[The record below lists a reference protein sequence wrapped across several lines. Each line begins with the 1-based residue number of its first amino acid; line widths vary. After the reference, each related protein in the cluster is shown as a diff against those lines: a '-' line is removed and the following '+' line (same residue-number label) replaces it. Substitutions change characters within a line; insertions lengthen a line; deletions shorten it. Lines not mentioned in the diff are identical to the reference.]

1 MERKKINFF
10 TGYVGLAGR
19 PNVGKSSLMNQAIG
33 TQISIVTKRKQTTRK
48 PVLGIFSSPDCQI
61 AFLDNPGIDFKN
73 SLLLNKRLKKIAFS
87 NVAHTNINIVIL
99 EATKMLV
106 DDRKILENMPED
118 IPLIIV
124 INKVDKI
131 RTSYQKEAMYKMVT
145 ELERFKPLEIIPISV
160 KRKYQIDLL
169 IEKIKQNLPVGEAL
183 FKRTLITD
191 GDIKFRASE
200 IIRKN
205 IINCVGDELHY
216 HFAVEVTDIKGDLE
230 KSSLTMIEATIYTS
244 KSSHKPILIGERGRK
259 LKIIRLRSIKEL
271 KQIFQGD
278 VHLSLWVKLVSCWNK
293 NSALLDNMGIS

>member
-1 MERKKINFF
+1 MVGNSINFL

-33 TQISIVTKRKQTTRK
+33 KQVSIVTKRKQTTRN

-87 NVAHTNINIVIL
+87 NVAHTNLNIVML
-99 EATKMLV
+99 EATKLLA
-106 DDRKILENMPED
+106 DDRKILQNMPNE
-118 IPLIIV
+118 IPLLIV
-124 INKVDKI
+124 LNKVDKI
-131 RTSYQKEAMYKMVT
+131 RNTQQKEAMYKMVA
-145 ELERFKPLEIIPISV
+145 ELEKFKPLEIIPISV
-160 KRKYQIDLL
+160 KRNYQIDLL
-169 IEKIKQNLPVGEAL
+169 IKKIKQNLPVGEAP
-183 FKRTLITD
+183 FKKTSITD
-191 GDIKFRASE
+191 RDLKFRVSE

-205 IINCVGDELHY
+205 IINCVGDEIHY
-216 HFAVEVTDIKGDLE
+216 HLAVEVTNIEEDPDL
-230 KSSLTMIEATIYTS
+230 SFLRRIEATIYTS

-259 LKIIRLRSIKEL
+259 LKIIRLRSTKEL
-271 KQIFQGD
+271 KNIFQGD